1 MQPTGLK
8 MSKSSLSR
16 RSWVEGRQ
24 KQFEIVETMQAC
36 MLLAFAIFC
45 HCCVMIVSINATVL
59 SQYKI
64 MLLKVGKFWHFPSF
78 QVNSCPVT
86 TPSLFALSAIICC
99 RQKSDTC
106 PVNRS
111 TAVQLPSIF
120 TQVEG
125 CFAIDGSAVIV
136 QEGPL
141 FFPCICT
148 CTCSCTCICFALDG
162 AAVIVQ
168 RS

>member
-1 MQPTGLK
+1 MEKVPEMRPTSLK

-24 KQFEIVETMQAC
+24 FEIGETMQAC
-36 MLLAFAIFC
+36 MLLAFFC

-64 MLLKVGKFWHFPSF
+64 LLLKVLTVSQFPGQPLSRY
-78 QVNSCPVT
+78 NSVSVCTECNNLLP
-86 TPSLFALSAIICC
+86 AK
-99 RQKSDTC
+99 KSDTC

-141 FFPCICT
+141 FFPCICIYT
-148 CTCSCTCICFALDG
+148 CTCSCTVLH
-162 AAVIVQ
+162 
-168 RS
+168 

>member
-1 MQPTGLK
+1 
-8 MSKSSLSR
+8 
-16 RSWVEGRQ
+16 
-24 KQFEIVETMQAC
+24 MQAC

-64 MLLKVGKFWHFPSF
+64 MWLKVLAFPSF

-148 CTCSCTCICFALDG
+148 YTCSCTCICFALDG